1 MTVGTPP
8 DDASVVEYAAPEVAA
23 GSDAVVMAS
32 AAWTVSAS
40 VADAAPRLLLAVTF
54 TESADAETSAA
65 LGVPVILP
73 EVESIDAHAGSP
85 VADHVIAPLP
95 PVADGVTTRAEPTS
109 AVTAE
114 GAVIATDG

>member
-1 MTVGTPP
+1 MGTDGGGGAPTVTRACG
-8 DDASVVEYAAPEVAA
+8 A
-23 GSDAVVMAS
+23 GGCEGAIGGPNAF
-32 AAWTVSAS
+32 A
-40 VADAAPRLLLAVTF
+40 
-54 TESADAETSAA
+54 ESADAETSAA

-95 PVADGVTTRAEPTS
+95 PVAEGATTRAEPTS